1 MAGEGPGQGDVH
13 EAGAEGAGWDA
24 AAVRGPVTGPLLLT
38 PGPLTTPAAV
48 RAAMGRDWGSR
59 DPAFVAL
66 SEGVRARLAALGG
79 PGKVCVPLQGSG
91 SFAVEA
97 MLSTFCAGLNTT
109 LVCINGAYGERA
121 LDMLRRMG
129 RPGLALR
136 APETE
141 AIEPAA
147 VAQALADHPQ
157 ITHVVVIYSE
167 TTAGVRNPLVEISAV
182 VAEAGRA
189 LLVDAMSAFGVLPLD
204 GLTYQAL
211 AASSN
216 KGLEGPPGLAFV
228 LADPIAL
235 SKAEGRA
242 GSLVL
247 DLYGQWRRFE
257 QDGQWRFTPPVQLV
271 AALSAALDVYDAEGG
286 LAGRGRRYAHNCA
299 TLCARMDALG
309 FRRLVAPE
317 RQAPVIVTFAEPEVA
332 EWDFWA
338 VYNGLVDAGFAIYP
352 GKLTAA
358 PSFRVGCIGE
368 LDHRD
373 LHAFVDALEGLLRAR
388 GVRLPLSERAPA

>member
-1 MAGEGPGQGDVH
+1 MGAGRAREH
-13 EAGAEGAGWDA
+13 AAGAGPDAVGWDA
-24 AAVRGPVTGPLLLT
+24 AAVRGPGAGPLLLT

-79 PGKVCVPLQGSG
+79 PGRVCVPLQGSG

-97 MLSTFCAGLNTT
+97 MLSTFCAGISTT

-141 AIEPAA
+141 AIDPAA
-147 VAQALADHPQ
+147 VAQALAQNPQ

-167 TTAGVRNPLVEISAV
+167 TTAGVRNPLAAISAA
-182 VAEAGRA
+182 VADAGRA

-204 GLTYQAL
+204 GVEYQAL

-235 SKAEGRA
+235 AKAEGRA

-271 AALSAALDVYDAEGG
+271 AALSAALDIYEAEGG
-286 LAGRGRRYAHNCA
+286 LPARGRRYADNCA

-309 FRRLVAPE
+309 FRRLVAPAL
-317 RQAPVIVTFAEPEVA
+317 QAPVIVTFAEPEA
-332 EWDFWA
+332 EGWDFWA

-388 GVRLPLSERAPA
+388 GLHLPLTERAPA